1 MAPQRTT
8 KPFFGSYMTSLKID
22 KSPALVRA
30 IAKLGDDVSR
40 ARRRRRLTRAS
51 LAERSGVSVS
61 TLKRLEN
68 GDGSVALE
76 NLARALQVLG
86 ELDRLAN
93 LLDSA
98 TDELGI
104 VLMDEQL
111 PKRVRQRRTSGA
123 L

>member
-1 MAPQRTT
+1 MIPYKHTV
-8 KPFFGSYMTSLKID
+8 
-22 KSPALVRA
+22 SPAISRS
-30 IAKLGDDVSR
+30 IGKLGTDVSR

-61 TLKRLEN
+61 TLKRLEG

-93 LLDSA
+93 LLDSGA
-98 TDELGI
+98 DELGI

-111 PKRVRQRRTSGA
+111 PKRVRHRRSSGA

>member
-1 MAPQRTT
+1 MA
-8 KPFFGSYMTSLKID
+8 SNKIPP
-22 KSPALVRA
+22 SPALSRSIRA
-30 IAKLGDDVSR
+30 LGGDISR

-61 TLKRLEN
+61 TLKRLEA

-76 NLARALQVLG
+76 NLGRVLQVFG

-93 LLDSA
+93 LLDSGK
-98 TDELGI
+98 DELGI
-104 VLMDEQL
+104 LLMDEQL
-111 PKRVRQRRTSGA
+111 PKRVRNRRSSGA

>member
-1 MAPQRTT
+1 MVRGRTA
-8 KPFFGSYMTSLKID
+8 KCVIGSYMTSLKTD
-22 KSPALVRA
+22 KSPALVRS
-30 IAKLGDDVSR
+30 ITKLGDDVSR

>member
-1 MAPQRTT
+1 
-8 KPFFGSYMTSLKID
+8 MTSNKSSA
-22 KSPALVRA
+22 SPAISRS
-30 IAKLGDDVSR
+30 IGKLGNDVSR

-61 TLKRLEN
+61 TLKRLEG
-68 GDGSVALE
+68 GDGTVALE
-76 NLARALQVLG
+76 NLARALHVLG

-93 LLDSA
+93 LLDSG

-111 PKRVRQRRTSGA
+111 PKRVRQRRSSGA

>member
-1 MAPQRTT
+1 
-8 KPFFGSYMTSLKID
+8 MTPYKNAA
-22 KSPALVRA
+22 SPAISRS
-30 IAKLGDDVSR
+30 IGKLGSDVSR

-61 TLKRLEN
+61 TLKRLEG

-86 ELDRLAN
+86 ELDRLTN
-93 LLDSA
+93 LLDSG

-111 PKRVRQRRTSGA
+111 PKRVRNRRSSGA

>member
-1 MAPQRTT
+1 MARKRPA
-8 KPFFGSYMTSLKID
+8 
-22 KSPALVRA
+22 SPV
-30 IAKLGDDVSR
+30 IARSIGKLGDDISR

-61 TLKRLEN
+61 TLKRLEG

-86 ELDRLAN
+86 ELDRLTN
-93 LLDSA
+93 LLDSG

-111 PKRVRQRRTSGA
+111 PKRVRQRRSSGA